1 MLFAESK
8 PLGRRHADP
17 IMSDFWHLCCEYGHF
32 YQESVLSFW
41 RSMRP
46 ATYSIMLFGVWL
58 IGFVLLKSGAKR

>member
-1 MLFAESK
+1 
-8 PLGRRHADP
+8 
-17 IMSDFWHLCCEYGHF
+17 MSDFWHLCCEYGHF